1 MLPCVE
7 GCECQSG
14 HILSGTTC
22 VPLRQC
28 GCSDQD
34 GSYHLVRGL
43 MAGDALPFWLHVGVG
58 KQEKRAQEEVGQD
71 RAQGWGGG
79 EDKG

>member
-1 MLPCVE
+1 M
-7 GCECQSG
+7 
-14 HILSGTTC
+14 
-22 VPLRQC
+22 PLREC

-43 MAGDALPFWLHVGVG
+43 VAGDALPFWLHVGGVG
-58 KQEKRAQEEVGQD
+58 GVGLEFKKRWGRTEPGVGL
-71 RAQGWGGG
+71 GG